1 MVAVTLQWLT
11 GIIQRYSCPTKTD
24 TDTHRGPIFGRTR
37 KPDFRCTSNRL
48 YGPVDGDH
56 NQKKGT
62 GCSGRANDDM
72 EDVIQGYYYQTT
84 NLYHF
89 LSPPSTIPS
98 LLSSVKFCLLRPDLS
113 TPSLPPPL
121 KALYNIRRGT
131 TAKSSGIL
139 KLSLMRF
146 ASATLVVVVACQNGL
161 TRKWIFWRLAQV
173 PKNANYS
180 PSSGPHKSD
189 VKMGPGIT
197 NNFCKYLMG
206 YPFLKSHTRLTRL
219 PQSHHRFTCATDPWR
234 HGEKSEESTAGRD
247 QPCPG
252 KPQGVC

>member
-1 MVAVTLQWLT
+1 MARFLAGQESQTSVARRIGYMGLWMAT
-11 GIIQRYSCPTKTD
+11 IIK
-24 TDTHRGPIFGRTR
+24 R
-37 KPDFRCTSNRL
+37 KVQDAP
-48 YGPVDGDH
+48 
-56 NQKKGT
+56 
-62 GCSGRANDDM
+62 DDM

-161 TRKWIFWRLAQV
+161 TRK
-173 PKNANYS
+173 
-180 PSSGPHKSD
+180 
-189 VKMGPGIT
+189 
-197 NNFCKYLMG
+197 
-206 YPFLKSHTRLTRL
+206 
-219 PQSHHRFTCATDPWR
+219 
-234 HGEKSEESTAGRD
+234 
-247 QPCPG
+247 
-252 KPQGVC
+252 